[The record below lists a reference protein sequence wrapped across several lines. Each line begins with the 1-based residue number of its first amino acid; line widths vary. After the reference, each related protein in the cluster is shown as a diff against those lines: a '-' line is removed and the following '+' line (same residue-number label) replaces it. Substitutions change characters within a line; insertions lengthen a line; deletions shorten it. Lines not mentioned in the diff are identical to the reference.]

1 MAISEA
7 ELNDM
12 TKDLHELNEDVGMPA
27 LRASLAEMTEG
38 LKSGG
43 RKETSRRS
51 FLFGVGG
58 AVAGGAALLTI
69 GATPGLA
76 AAAST
81 APLNVPSPEKGLN
94 GDLKLV
100 AINASLENL
109 AVYAYNAGLQAAT
122 AGKLGTV
129 PPAIAT
135 FATTAKAQH
144 TQHAAAWNAVL
155 TAAHK
160 KPVTATEPTLTPVI
174 LKAFGKVT
182 DVAGLGALA
191 LMLEDAA
198 AATYQADLAKFKNS
212 QAIGAAATI
221 QPVEMQHTAILNY
234 VLGTYPVPAAFS
246 ATSGAVL

>member
-1 MAISEA
+1 M
-7 ELNDM
+7 
-12 TKDLHELNEDVGMPA
+12 
-27 LRASLAEMTEG
+27 
-38 LKSGG
+38 
-43 RKETSRRS
+43 
-51 FLFGVGG
+51 
-58 AVAGGAALLTI
+58 
-69 GATPGLA
+69 
-76 AAAST
+76 
-81 APLNVPSPEKGLN
+81 PSPEKGLN

-100 AINASLENL
+100 AINASLENF

-182 DVAGLGALA
+182 DVAGW
-191 LMLEDAA
+191 E
-198 AATYQADLAKFKNS
+198 
-212 QAIGAAATI
+212 
-221 QPVEMQHTAILNY
+221 PW
-234 VLGTYPVPAAFS
+234 P
-246 ATSGAVL
+246 